1 MSIRIMSAV
10 WDSKRYDASTLVVL
24 LAMADYANDED
35 NTCRP
40 SIGRL
45 ADKSR
50 LSQRQVMRI
59 LGKLK
64 SDGTITPVGEFP
76 TRTGSPIVIY
86 RINLEALKGDTMSP
100 LPTPKGDIGDTL
112 KGDIQGMER
121 VSPMSYDP
129 LLGPSLE
136 PSVVGTAP
144 APSPAAA
151 PTEPEASAPVQ
162 TLPTAPEAP
171 VAASWWEAPAP
182 ALTPNLKNLAQQPPV
197 ALYRDVFLRYPS
209 KPQMTLLMA
218 HGITDLRR
226 WSATLQHWC
235 GRGWSPTNIAGML
248 DLYDHP
254 ERLQERTVAPAAA
267 SRPAAAV
274 LHPAAMTRTADGFDD
289 WLAELSRT
297 DNAHL
302 HGAA

>member
-86 RINLEALKGDTMSP
+86 RINLEALKGDMVSP

-112 KGDIQGMER
+112 KGDIGGMER
-121 VSPMSYDP
+121 VTPMSYDP
-129 LLGPSLE
+129 SLGPSLD

-144 APSPAAA
+144 TPSPAAPA
-151 PTEPEASAPVQ
+151 ATEPEASAP
-162 TLPTAPEAP
+162 
-171 VAASWWEAPAP
+171 AASWWEAPAP
-182 ALTPNLKNLAQQPPV
+182 APAPTPKNLVQQPPV

-254 ERLQERTVAPAAA
+254 ERLQERTVAPTAA